1 MSDHCLSF
9 VSTLAVL
16 ASAPY
21 YLKVEKNINTFKN
34 FVLIGMK
41 TNPCISRYAAVI
53 NLISFMYSF
62 LDLKNIYIYINFR
75 YIYIYITISN
85 LINYSC
91 VSSLSSEIASCID
104 SLAISSTE
112 SPASFILL
120 VITFPLTG
128 GMLIAA
134 KTILTCE
141 AFMPV

>member
-9 VSTLAVL
+9 MSTLAVL

-62 LDLKNIYIYINFR
+62 LDLKNIYILIL
-75 YIYIYITISN
+75 YIYINITISS
-85 LINYSC
+85 LIIYSC

-134 KTILTCE
+134 KKKFDL
-141 AFMPV
+141 

>member
-62 LDLKNIYIYINFR
+62 LDLKNIYINSR
-75 YIYIYITISN
+75 YIYIYIYNNIKFN
-85 LINYSC
+85 K
-91 VSSLSSEIASCID
+91 
-104 SLAISSTE
+104 
-112 SPASFILL
+112 LL
-120 VITFPLTG
+120 VCKQSLLWNCLLHRFFGDFLHWKSGFFHSIGYHFS
-128 GMLIAA
+128 AYRWY
-134 KTILTCE
+134 
-141 AFMPV
+141 VDSS

>member
-9 VSTLAVL
+9 MSTLAVL

-62 LDLKNIYIYINFR
+62 LDLKNIYINF
-75 YIYIYITISN
+75 IYIYKYNNIKFN
-85 LINYSC
+85 N
-91 VSSLSSEIASCID
+91 
-104 SLAISSTE
+104 
-112 SPASFILL
+112 LL
-120 VITFPLTG
+120 VCKQSL
-128 GMLIAA
+128 L
-134 KTILTCE
+134 
-141 AFMPV
+141 